1 MAQTIPHGCLGPPRV
16 VCDGGVYASVTQGIS
31 LGCPLSPLIGAIF
44 RSRPDEA
51 MEATGLFYA
60 RFIDDWVVLAPTR
73 WKLRRAVR
81 VINQIL
87 NELSEPPVTL
97 RQGRVAIRLRRLS
110 IPLKRGSDV
119 GIASHGKPSESSG
132 HRQIL

>member
-97 RQGRVAIRLRRLS
+97 RQGRVAIRLRRL
-110 IPLKRGSDV
+110 PYR
-119 GIASHGKPSESSG
+119 SSAEAT
-132 HRQIL
+132 